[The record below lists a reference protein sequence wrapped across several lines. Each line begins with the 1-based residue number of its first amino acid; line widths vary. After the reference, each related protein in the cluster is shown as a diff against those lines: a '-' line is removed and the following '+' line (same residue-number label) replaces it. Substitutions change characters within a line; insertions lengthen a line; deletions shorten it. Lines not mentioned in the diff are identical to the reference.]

1 MVIKNSW
8 EGLRN
13 GLVPMLG
20 KEMRGRSRGWR
31 SPVMLTFYLGILSAG
46 VILFLWLSFE
56 RMNFI
61 MPQIGLILYS
71 LFIFGLIMLI
81 SFIAPAIA
89 ASAISGE
96 RERRTYDLLM
106 VTKASLTGIVLGK
119 WLASVIYLLFLAVT
133 ALPIF
138 AVVFLFGGVP
148 LATLG
153 LAFVVCLAVGLGYGA
168 LGLALSAILKRTQ
181 AATIISLIV
190 VFILIFGVPVLTGII
205 INSQPPG
212 SMTGPPDMPGVRFTG
227 PPWYVYL
234 SPVIAFTS
242 VLPGTGEYDRNWGI
256 PLISDFMNIILRSVG
271 MGPSDYPAYKA
282 GNTYSY
288 PYPGYAGAKETEPQ
302 GLSAWAPWARFTLY
316 QGGLTLLSLTTAV
329 LVIAPLKPWTVW
341 RARRVRR
348 KA

>member
-1 MVIKNSW
+1 LVIKNSW
-8 EGLRN
+8 EGLKN

-31 SPVMLTFYLGILSAG
+31 SPVLLSFYLGILIAG

-89 ASAISGE
+89 AGAISGE

-133 ALPIF
+133 ALPVF

-148 LATLG
+148 PAALG
-153 LAFVVCLAVGLGYGA
+153 LVFVVCLAVGLGYGA

-190 VFILIFGVPVLTGII
+190 VFILIFGVPVLAGII

-212 SMTGPPDMPGVRFTG
+212 FMTGPPDMPGVRLTG
-227 PPWYVYL
+227 PPWYVFL

-242 VLPGTGEYDRNWGI
+242 VLPGTGGYDRNWGI
-256 PLISDFMNIILRSVG
+256 PLVSEFMNMIIRAVG
-271 MGPSDYPAYKA
+271 MEQMGQGDHAAYKV
-282 GNTYSY
+282 GSV
-288 PYPGYAGAKETEPQ
+288 YAGMKETEPE
-302 GLSAWAPWARFTLY
+302 GLAAWPPWARFTLY
-316 QGGLTLLSLTTAV
+316 QGGLTILSLITAV
-329 LVIAPLKPWTVW
+329 LVIAPLKPWTIW
-341 RARRVRR
+341 RTRRSRR
-348 KA
+348 KG

>member
-1 MVIKNSW
+1 MGIKNSW

-31 SPVMLTFYLGILSAG
+31 SPVLLSFYLGILSAG

-56 RMNFI
+56 RMNLI

-71 LFIFGLIMLI
+71 LFTFGLIMLI

-148 LATLG
+148 PATLG

-205 INSQPPG
+205 INSQPQGP
-212 SMTGPPDMPGVRFTG
+212 MTGPPDMPGTRFTG
-227 PPWYVYL
+227 PPWYVFL

-256 PLISDFMNIILRSVG
+256 PLISEFMNIILRSVG
-271 MGPSDYPAYKA
+271 MGQMGQDVHHYAYTM
-282 GNTYSY
+282 GSV
-288 PYPGYAGAKETEPQ
+288 YAGTKETEPQ

-316 QGGLTLLSLTTAV
+316 QGGLAILSLMVAV
-329 LVIAPLKPWTVW
+329 LVIAPLKPWTIW
-341 RARRVRR
+341 RTIRARR
-348 KA
+348 KT